1 MSFERGAGSTGS
13 GRRVLVVDDDR
24 DIRGV
29 VADVLR
35 GEGYDV
41 LTACDGL
48 EALVVA
54 SQQQPDVILLDLMM
68 PVMSGRQ
75 FRAEQSMDPNLA
87 RVPVVVMSAFPQ
99 TPDLGAAGY
108 LSKPFD
114 ISELIDTVEQCT
126 RL

>member
-1 MSFERGAGSTGS
+1 MNIESRTSPVGS

-29 VADVLR
+29 VSDVLR
-35 GEGYDV
+35 AEGYEV
-41 LTACDGL
+41 VTACDGL

-54 SQQQPDVILLDLMM
+54 SQQHPDVILLDLMM

-75 FRAEQSMDPNLA
+75 FRAEQSRDPTLA

-99 TPDLGAAGY
+99 TSDLGAAGY

-114 ISELIDTVEQCT
+114 ITELIETVEQCAG
-126 RL
+126 